1 MFTKFTAQW
10 TSAGCLMQH
19 CANIIKNSLE
29 LSAYRQSST
38 DLETIPSLILAAL
51 AKVANGLG
59 RQFGI
64 EHGSPLDEWNCFE
77 SGKVAFWQG
86 SCHVCGNSMIYMILG
101 PWVKYWYAL
110 SRKKYWVLDSYW
122 LVVCKDHRQQG
133 RSNLSGLDHGW
144 VGVCHY
150 WSAASLAMPLMP
162 WWKWGDIIFTYF
174 HLPKASNFLLASCR
188 PGQDPGF
195 FISHTQWACSH
206 NQSCARSYTDH
217 THIVSKWRFPKMCFF
232 HK

>member
-29 LSAYRQSST
+29 LWAYRQSST

-86 SCHVCGNSMIYMILG
+86 SCHVCGNYDLYDFGSVGQILVRTVTKKVLSAWLLLIGRLQG
-101 PWVKYWYAL
+101 PQTAGQIQSLRPWP
-110 SRKKYWVLDSYW
+110 W
-122 LVVCKDHRQQG
+122 L
-133 RSNLSGLDHGW
+133 GW
-144 VGVCHY
+144 R
-150 WSAASLAMPLMP
+150 MPLLECCKPSDAIDAMVEVR
-162 WWKWGDIIFTYF
+162 WYHFHIFSSA
-174 HLPKASNFLLASCR
+174 KSIQFL
-188 PGQDPGF
+188 
-195 FISHTQWACSH
+195 AC
-206 NQSCARSYTDH
+206 
-217 THIVSKWRFPKMCFF
+217 
-232 HK
+232 